1 MHNQSLKAILV
12 VLIKDSN
19 ISIPM
24 CQRFIKIIV
33 VNHYVTLPPPACQM
47 TDNIELI
54 YFCHAC
60 NKKIAKSYPLAVYGN
75 FGTVH

>member
-19 ISIPM
+19 RFIPM

-33 VNHYVTLPPPACQM
+33 VNHYVPLSPPPFQIA
-47 TDNIELI
+47 DNIELL

-60 NKKIAKSYPLAVYGN
+60 NKKNAKSYPLAVFGN